1 MDVCVRVVRVCV
13 CVCVCACRSGAAL
26 NNCWLPCRRAC
37 AIHRFSFVL
46 KLAGTT
52 GSLFSYLT
60 LRIHP
65 YPHLHSDGR

>member
-1 MDVCVRVVRVCV
+1 MDVCVRVLCACV
-13 CVCVCACRSGAAL
+13 CVRLQVWSGAQQLLAAMS
-26 NNCWLPCRRAC
+26 PRRVP
-37 AIHRFSFVL
+37 FTDFPLFL